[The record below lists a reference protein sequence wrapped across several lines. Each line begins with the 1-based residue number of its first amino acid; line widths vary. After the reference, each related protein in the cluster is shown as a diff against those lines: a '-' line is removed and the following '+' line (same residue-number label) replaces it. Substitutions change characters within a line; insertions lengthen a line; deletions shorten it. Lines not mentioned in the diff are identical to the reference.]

1 MLQSLCGV
9 DFNKTLAGQLT
20 KSSTHFQA
28 SQVVGWRPLEGVFST
43 ISKMGI
49 KQKIAIESKSMPPL
63 CLVLSLCDDDGTAL
77 LHIAN
82 GMKRNVFNT
91 KCVASSNIEFLYM
104 LVPSSPTQQ
113 FQFYLLIVVIFRLMD
128 STQHCQPKFLMQKHC
143 SILICY
149 KLLIIK
155 FLKATNNSKHLY
167 NIRYNSNTCMRKLYN
182 DKYIQVPTTIL

>member
-82 GMKRNVFNT
+82 GMKRYVFNI
-91 KCVASSNIEFLYM
+91 KCNASSNIEFYASSIITYIAILVLFTNSSNFQANGLNTALLAKIFNAKTLQYIYM
-104 LVPSSPTQQ
+104 LQ
-113 FQFYLLIVVIFRLMD
+113 IINHKIF
-128 STQHCQPKFLMQKHC
+128 KG
-143 SILICY
+143 Y
-149 KLLIIK
+149 
-155 FLKATNNSKHLY
+155 
-167 NIRYNSNTCMRKLYN
+167 
-182 DKYIQVPTTIL
+182 

>member
-82 GMKRNVFNT
+82 GIKKIFLTQNVLLVLILNSYSSIITYIAILVLFTN
-91 KCVASSNIEFLYM
+91 SSNFQSNGLNTALLAKIFNAKTLQYTYM
-104 LVPSSPTQQ
+104 LQ
-113 FQFYLLIVVIFRLMD
+113 IINHKIF
-128 STQHCQPKFLMQKHC
+128 KG
-143 SILICY
+143 Y
-149 KLLIIK
+149 
-155 FLKATNNSKHLY
+155 
-167 NIRYNSNTCMRKLYN
+167 
-182 DKYIQVPTTIL
+182 